1 MWYPLK
7 ETENVKERL
16 EDRNIEDRM
25 KRSNERLIGAP
36 EGEIF
41 LESEEKDIQN
51 EAGWKLYRI
60 NVKI

>member
-1 MWYPLK
+1 MWHPLK

-36 EGEIF
+36 EGEMF
-41 LESEEKDIQN
+41 LESEEKDIRS
-51 EAGWKLYRI
+51 EAG
-60 NVKI
+60 